1 MKYLI
6 GFIVGIV
13 ATILVYEQETATE
26 VAREVVV
33 DQVVDEVK
41 EIDYTFYENLYQSSV
56 TVIKDA
62 YDAPLK
68 KTAEDLKPNAPKQY
82 LSLIHI

>member
-1 MKYLI
+1 M
-6 GFIVGIV
+6 
-13 ATILVYEQETATE
+13 
-26 VAREVVV
+26 

-68 KTAEDLKPNAPKQY
+68 KIAEDLKPDAPKQY
-82 LSLIHI
+82 YVQNWGIFETRECR